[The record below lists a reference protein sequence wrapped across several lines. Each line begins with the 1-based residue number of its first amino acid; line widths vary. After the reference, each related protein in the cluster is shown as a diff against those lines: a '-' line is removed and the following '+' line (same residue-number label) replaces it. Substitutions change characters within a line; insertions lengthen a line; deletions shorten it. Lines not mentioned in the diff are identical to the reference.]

1 MSHCPSRSC
10 SSHLDARA
18 LARIDSA
25 RPLAV
30 VFDSRIQRCV
40 GSYRTRHA
48 VPRMIKGSLYFSPIA
63 VGERAPQ
70 GRAMRSMRP
79 EFGRPTT
86 VSRRHQL
93 QGG

>member
-10 SSHLDARA
+10 SSHLDVRA
-18 LARIDSA
+18 FGSIDSA

-30 VFDSRIQRCV
+30 VFDSPILQCV

-63 VGERAPQ
+63 VGGRAPHS
-70 GRAMRSMRP
+70 RAVAV
-79 EFGRPTT
+79 GPT
-86 VSRRHQL
+86 
-93 QGG
+93 